1 MKEPFAL
8 LSSSYAVSSLKSHSL
23 VGPLKLLLY
32 ADSFTPE
39 AESFLKQVYLV
50 LFICLF
56 PLSLVSF
63 NGSHLCIHVIMS
75 FNYDLSLKTIVP

>member
-1 MKEPFAL
+1 MKKPFAL
-8 LSSSYAVSSLKSHSL
+8 MSSSYAVISLKSHPL

-32 ADSFTPE
+32 ADSVIPE
-39 AESFLKQVYLV
+39 AESFLKQVCLV
-50 LFICLF
+50 LFISLF

-63 NGSHLCIHVIMS
+63 NGSHLCIHVMS